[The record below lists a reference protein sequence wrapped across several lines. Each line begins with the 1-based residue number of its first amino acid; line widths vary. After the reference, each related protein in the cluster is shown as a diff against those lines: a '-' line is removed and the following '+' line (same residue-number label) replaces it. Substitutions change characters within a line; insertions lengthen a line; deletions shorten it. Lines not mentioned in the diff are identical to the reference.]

1 MTLAD
6 GGRDVQVAA
15 LGALVG
21 VLGLSLAFWTP
32 PPPAADDQ
40 SLALVSRAVGDVKRR
55 PAALLGWQRLTRGR
69 QVGDGDSV
77 FVSPGAE
84 AVLLFADGTELTLDE
99 RSLVVVERPHQGLR
113 TLRLQ
118 QGALYGR
125 AGAAGVSIQTP
136 RGLAQLAGAAEA
148 RVAIGEK
155 DVEIAVT
162 KGTAQVAAKGSGSQ
176 TVGPGQRVAVDQR
189 VVVLAPWP
197 ITLLAPDAQ
206 WYRTFKGAPSPV
218 ELTWSGEPPRGAR
231 VQIARDRLFAFVEQD
246 SGAAGGR
253 LALEHPSPGVTWWR
267 LVNAAGEALSEARRF
282 VLVEQVAPVSISPRE
297 GEVVLAP
304 PGTEVLFAW
313 APLSGVTRYRLELS
327 SSLGFEPLE
336 RSVEVTGADARL
348 ALSLPEGTWF
358 YRVRAADTEA
368 AGLPSAPTRFR
379 LIHRGIPEAPELFNP
394 EIEVTP

>member
-1 MTLAD
+1 LTLAE

-15 LGALVG
+15 LGALVA
-21 VLGLSLAFWTP
+21 VIALSLAFWTP
-32 PPPAADDQ
+32 APPAADDQ
-40 SLALVSRAVGDVKRR
+40 SLAWVSRAVGDVKRR

-99 RSLVVVERPHQGLR
+99 RSLVVVERPRQGLR

-162 KGTAQVAAKGSGSQ
+162 RGSARVAASGAGAQ
-176 TVGPGQRVAVDQR
+176 TVGSGQRVAVDSR

-197 ITLLAPDAQ
+197 ITLLSPDAQ

-231 VQIARDRLFAFVEQD
+231 VQIARDRLFAFVGQD

-253 LALEHPSPGVTWWR
+253 LTLEHPSPGVTWWR

-282 VLVEQVAPVSISPRE
+282 VLVEQVAPVSMTPRE

-313 APLSGVTRYRLELS
+313 APLSGVSRYRLELS
-327 SSLGFEPLE
+327 SSQGFEPLE
-336 RSVEVTGADARL
+336 RSVEVNGADARL
-348 ALSLPEGTWF
+348 ALDLPEGTWF